1 MPVLKERRQVQR
13 KQNEVYFHFFCGVCL
28 IQLRKNILFAEI
40 QQKELQRTER
50 QANGPPPDPSY
61 DFAFRTPEYQR
72 RENADNL
79 GRVRG
84 N

>member
-1 MPVLKERRQVQR
+1 MADLPFFMNKYFFSLEITQNDLQRSARQTNDVQR
-13 KQNEVYFHFFCGVCL
+13 G
-28 IQLRKNILFAEI
+28 A
-40 QQKELQRTER
+40 R
-50 QANGPPPDPSY
+50 QANEPPADPSY

-84 N
+84 KLRLVE